1 MGAAEF
7 SRDVMANE
15 PNASLSQRL
24 ANYLAQLP
32 PPAVLKLAS
41 GIERE
46 KLRGTTG
53 LPYETI
59 LSGLRPLLAS
69 FRGARPG
76 MADPVRRLCLPF
88 EDLLS
93 DAPAVDRSRGR
104 IARGVI
110 EPLWAWLES
119 ELLPDA
125 LPDMARRIVDHT
137 LKGDAPALE
146 TTVSVMHAS
155 VAAAIAAALDDAR
168 RDGARRRESEARLGS
183 ESAIEDARAI
193 AAALSIAPVMLKLQ
207 SVLPK
212 SAADFNDDL
221 VTAVKELYE
230 EAREKSADAALYVP
244 FAAMARLAEP
254 WQILRLARKVA
265 HYRNDMLISRSEL
278 AVLGELL
285 LADMDRI
292 AQAAESKRPGHA
304 DLDKLRDEI
313 KRFARISRGFTAEID
328 LRRHGEWGQRLL
340 GARARLSAA
349 ISQEMARFETDLPRA
364 LPLHQIGQY
373 GRGGPLRPD
382 ISGAPDTVR
391 TERMN
396 ACLRFLEGLTPI
408 CEAVGAQ
415 SHCRSVRGQITIYL
429 NTYEDRLLEELR
441 TATGTARANAE
452 AFVEIAARFREA
464 LGEDRTADVL
474 RRRADVALQQAAS

>member
-7 SRDVMANE
+7 SRDVMAKE

-46 KLRGTTG
+46 KLRGNAG

-59 LSGLRPLLAS
+59 LSGLRPLLAA

-76 MADPVRRLCLPF
+76 MADPMRRLCQPF

-93 DAPAVDRSRGR
+93 NAPEVDRARGR
-104 IARGVI
+104 IARSVI
-110 EPLWAWLES
+110 QPLWSWLET

-125 LPDMARRIVDHT
+125 LPDMAQRIVDHT
-137 LKGDAPALE
+137 LKGDAAARD

-155 VAAAIAAALDDAR
+155 VAAAIAAALGDVR
-168 RDGARRRESEARLGS
+168 RDGARRREIETRLGG
-183 ESAIEDARAI
+183 ESGIEDARAI

-207 SVLPK
+207 SALPLG
-212 SAADFNDDL
+212 AADFDESL

-230 EAREKSADAALYVP
+230 EAREKSPEAALYVA
-244 FAAMARLAEP
+244 FGAMARLAEP

-278 AVLGELL
+278 AVLGEAL

-292 AQAAESKRPGHA
+292 ARAAESKRPGHA
-304 DLDKLRDEI
+304 DLDMLRGEI
-313 KRFARISRGFTAEID
+313 KRFARISRGFTSEID

-382 ISGAPDTVR
+382 ISAAPDTAR
-391 TERMN
+391 TERMS
-396 ACLRFLEGLTPI
+396 ACLRFLEGLSPI

-415 SHCRSVRGQITIYL
+415 SHCRSVRSQITVYL

-441 TATGTARANAE
+441 TATGTARINAE
-452 AFVEIAARFREA
+452 AFIEIAARFREA
-464 LGEDRTADVL
+464 LGEDRTADIL
-474 RRRADVALQQAAS
+474 RRRADVALQVAS